1 MHSLRGGVSERCA
14 ISIGKRHGLAGKLGI
29 NLDRLRNWFGNSLLD
44 VRLSSLVHNSI
55 L

>member
-14 ISIGKRHGLAGKLGI
+14 ISIGKRHGIASRVGI
-29 NLDRLRNWFGNSLLD
+29 NLDRLRYWVGNSLLD

-55 L
+55 F